1 MTEKIIIISSEVSY
15 MRVIE
20 SSIISLVGDMEIV
33 NPNFPEPIKSAEVA
47 RALITYFKPE
57 IILLDHFLS
66 GTSEDRIMERIKMED
81 GEGVEIVDEISFLYI
96 GEIKPII
103 ISLSTRSKKELAPLY
118 GREVRHYP
126 ESDMLALTRCLK
138 KECLC

>member
-47 RALITYFKPE
+47 QALITYFKPE

-66 GTSEDRIMERIKMED
+66 GDFR
-81 GEGVEIVDEISFLYI
+81 G
-96 GEIKPII
+96 
-103 ISLSTRSKKELAPLY
+103 
-118 GREVRHYP
+118 
-126 ESDMLALTRCLK
+126 
-138 KECLC
+138 

>member
-1 MTEKIIIISSEVSY
+1 MAEKIIIISSEVSY

-20 SSIISLVGDMEIV
+20 SSIISLVGGVEIV

-47 RALITYFKPE
+47 QALITYFKPE

-103 ISLSTRSKKELAPLY
+103 ISLSTRTKKELAPLY
-118 GREVRHYP
+118 GRGVRHYP
-126 ESDMLALTRCLK
+126 EGNMLTLTRCLK